1 MSGHSASPAPTP
13 SAYLPP
19 SVVSPLDAYKAV
31 HEYVNKILTQVSGMK
46 AMVLDSSTISMVG
59 VAYSQSES
67 LLKEVFLTENI
78 DLLPARRD
86 FPTQSFPHLTAV
98 LILQPSPATL
108 HALQQLLSVPRY
120 PVMHLFFTN
129 ICPPGYLDQ
138 ISQHDKN
145 DYVKSVYEYYMDF
158 YALDRSLFHLNNSS
172 HTAASRLYPPTNVPL
187 AQRLSALFDR
197 DVAGVVS
204 LLLSQRKRPDIR
216 YSASSHQAQTVAQSV
231 SEVLR
236 NERELF
242 TFSGEGASTL
252 LLVLDR
258 RDDPVTP
265 LLTQWTYQS
274 MVHELLGIRNN
285 RIDMRNAPGT
295 AIANDSS
302 STSSGSSGS
311 SKESI
316 NKDLQEVVLSPMQD
330 DFFRENQF
338 ANYGEIGAN
347 VKQLVARYQAVTK
360 TNVNLESIQA
370 LQDFV
375 DKYPQYRQLSG
386 NVSKHVSVVSAVSK
400 ITSQRKLLLVS
411 EVEQEIVCGSVN
423 NHDEMSERLRRML
436 TDREEDR
443 QGRAQ
448 LVEFGDKLRLVMLY
462 ALRYFGSEGNHVSE
476 FREILSG
483 YALDKRD
490 KDRLGTVDKLLE
502 YYNSN
507 FNSIATVNA
516 SVMHSQQNRLA
527 SKRQELFDNS
537 RLLGIFK
544 AVATELKGIDNI
556 YTQHKPLLVHT
567 ITKLLSG
574 DLSTQHYPFV
584 DQQSAKLRYKNVIV
598 YMVGGVTYEEH
609 CALELL
615 MRIKDNAT
623 GGGMSGSHSTSE
635 IAASAPSRQQSEDS
649 PQPQSAQPDKR
660 RFDDLLL
667 KGVQKVGKNV
677 ATGFTH
683 VGATVSTVVGSAE
696 KTLTQALKFNPRDY
710 RVLLGGSCVLNSRDF
725 LNEIHPIDDDLFGGR
740 LAGGG
745 GQAGAVGS
753 LDAGDGGVGSIEAAV
768 NRQNARFMPPR
779 GRGGRGGYAP
789 IRGGQRGGPRGGRGG
804 PMRGRG
810 RGGYSVVSTSDEG
823 GSGGGGYRSGSAR
836 PAGHGY

>member
-1 MSGHSASPAPTP
+1 MSGHSSSPAPTP
-13 SAYLPP
+13 SAYPPP
-19 SVVSPLDAYKAV
+19 SAITPLDAYKAV
-31 HEYVNKILTQVSGMK
+31 HDYVNKILKQVSGMK
-46 AMVLDSSTISMVG
+46 AMVLDSETITMVS
-59 VAYSQSES
+59 VVYSQSES

-120 PVMHLFFTN
+120 PTMHLFFTN
-129 ICPPGYLDQ
+129 VCPPGYLDA
-138 ISQHDKN
+138 ISQCDRN

-158 YALDRSLFHLNNSS
+158 YALDRSLFHLNNNS
-172 HTAASRLYPPTNVPL
+172 HTAATRLHPPLNVPL

-216 YSASSHQAQTVAQSV
+216 YSASSHQAQTVALSV
-231 SEVLR
+231 SEVIR
-236 NERELF
+236 NERDLF
-242 TFSGEGASTL
+242 TFTGEAASTL

-295 AIANDSS
+295 AVATDTATPTNNLVRP
-302 STSSGSSGS
+302 
-311 SKESI
+311 ESI
-316 NKDLQEVVLSPMQD
+316 NKDLQEVVLNPMQD

-347 VKQLVARYQAVTK
+347 VKQLVARYQSVTK

-423 NHDEMSERLRRML
+423 NHDEMSERLRRLL
-436 TDREEDR
+436 TDREEDK
-443 QGRAQ
+443 QGRPQ

-476 FREILSG
+476 FKEILAG

-490 KDRLGTVDKLLE
+490 KERLGSVDKLLE

-507 FNSIATVNA
+507 FNSIATINA
-516 SVMHSQQNRLA
+516 SVVHSQQNRLA

-537 RLLGIFK
+537 KLLSIFK

-567 ITKLLSG
+567 MTRLLSG
-574 DLSTQHYPFV
+574 DLSTQQYPFV
-584 DQQSAKLRYKNVIV
+584 DQQSAKLRYKNVVV

-615 MRIKDNAT
+615 MRIKDHTAS
-623 GGGMSGSHSTSE
+623 GGLSGSHSSSDITV
-635 IAASAPSRQQSEDS
+635 SAPTRQQSDDS
-649 PQPQSAQPDKR
+649 PQPQSGQPDKR
-660 RFDDLLL
+660 RFDDMLL

-677 ATGFTH
+677 ATGFGH
-683 VGATVSTVVGSAE
+683 VGATVSTVVGTAE
-696 KTLTQALKFNPRDY
+696 KAVSQALKFNPRDY
-710 RVLLGGSCVLNSRDF
+710 RVMLGGSCVLNSREF
-725 LNEIHPIDDDLFGGR
+725 LNEIHPVDEDLFRGR
-740 LAGGG
+740 LGGG
-745 GQAGAVGS
+745 GGGGVGG
-753 LDAGDGGVGSIEAAV
+753 GDVGDVGVGSIEAAV
-768 NRQNARFMPPR
+768 NRQNARFGPPR
-779 GRGGRGGYAP
+779 GRGGRGGYVP
-789 IRGGQRGGPRGGRGG
+789 VRGGQRGGPRGGRGG
-804 PMRGRG
+804 TMRGRG
-810 RGGYSVVSTSDEG
+810 RGGYNVVSTSDEG
-823 GSGGGGYRSGSAR
+823 SGIGGYRSAASAR
-836 PAGHGY
+836 PAGHAY

>member
-1 MSGHSASPAPTP
+1 MAASA
-13 SAYLPP
+13 L
-19 SVVSPLDAYKAV
+19 SPLDAYKAV

-46 AMVLDSSTISMVG
+46 AMVLDSETISMVS
-59 VAYSQSES
+59 VAYSQSDS

-78 DLLPARRD
+78 DLLPARHD
-86 FPTQSFPHLTAV
+86 FNTQSFPHLTAV

-129 ICPPGYLDQ
+129 LCPAGYLDV
-138 ISQHDKN
+138 ISRSDKD
-145 DYVKSVYEYYMDF
+145 DYVKSVYEYYMDY
-158 YALDRSLFHLNNSS
+158 YALDRSLFHLNNNSY
-172 HTAASRLYPPTNVPL
+172 TAASRLHPRADVPL

-231 SEVLR
+231 GEVIR

-274 MVHELLGIRNN
+274 MVHELLGIKNN

-295 AIANDSS
+295 ATATDTTTTPTAN
-302 STSSGSSGS
+302 
-311 SKESI
+311 I
-316 NKDLQEVVLSPMQD
+316 NKDLQEVVLNPMQD
-330 DFFRENQF
+330 DFFRDNQF

-347 VKQLVARYQAVTK
+347 VKALVARYQSVTK
-360 TNVNLESIQA
+360 SNVSLESIQA

-423 NHDEMSERLRRML
+423 NHDELSERLRRML
-436 TDREEDR
+436 SDREEDR
-443 QGRAQ
+443 QSRAQ
-448 LVEFGDKLRLVMLY
+448 LIEFGDKLRLVMLY

-476 FREILSG
+476 FKEILSG

-490 KDRLGTVDKLLE
+490 KERLGSVDKLLE

-507 FNSIATVNA
+507 FNSIATINA
-516 SVMHSQQNRLA
+516 SVVHSQQNRLA

-537 RLLGIFK
+537 KLLSIFK

-574 DLSTQHYPFV
+574 DLSTQQYPFV

-615 MRIKDNAT
+615 MRIKDNAL
-623 GGGMSGSHSTSE
+623 SSSHSSSD
-635 IAASAPSRQQSEDS
+635 IAVITPTRQQSDDS
-649 PQPQSAQPDKR
+649 PQPPPDRPDKR
-660 RFDDLLL
+660 RFDDMLL

-677 ATGFTH
+677 ATGFGH
-683 VGATVSTVVGSAE
+683 VGATVSTVVGTAE
-696 KTLTQALKFNPRDY
+696 KAVTQALKFNPRDY
-710 RVLLGGSCVLNSRDF
+710 RVMLGGSCVLNSREF
-725 LNEIHPIDDDLFGGR
+725 LNEICPVDDDLFGGR
-740 LAGGG
+740 LGGAGGAGGG
-745 GQAGAVGS
+745 AGVGE
-753 LDAGDGGVGSIEAAV
+753 GGGVGVGSIEAAV
-768 NRQNARFMPPR
+768 NKQNARFGPPR
-779 GRGGRGGYAP
+779 GRGGRGGYMP
-789 IRGGQRGGPRGGRGG
+789 VRGGQRGGPRGGRGG
-804 PMRGRG
+804 TMRGRG
-810 RGGYSVVSTSDEG
+810 RGGYTTVSTSDEA
-823 GSGGGGYRSGSAR
+823 SSGGYRSTSAR

>member
-1 MSGHSASPAPTP
+1 MFGHSAAAATP
-13 SAYLPP
+13 SAYQPP
-19 SVVSPLDAYKAV
+19 PNNSSPFDAYKAV
-31 HEYVNKILTQVSGMK
+31 HEYVHRILGQVSGMK
-46 AMVLDSSTISMVG
+46 AMVLDSETITMVS
-59 VAYSQSES
+59 VVYSQSES
-67 LLKEVFLTENI
+67 LLREVFLTENI

-108 HALQQLLSVPRY
+108 HSLQQLLAVPRY

-129 ICPPGYLDQ
+129 VCPPGYLDS
-138 ISQHDKN
+138 ISRADTQ

-172 HTAASRLYPPTNVPL
+172 HTAASRLYPPVNVPL

-197 DVAGVVS
+197 DVAGVVA
-204 LLLSQRKRPDIR
+204 LLLSQKKRPDIR

-231 SEVLR
+231 SEVMR

-242 TFSGEGASTL
+242 TFSGEGSSTL

-285 RIDMRNAPGT
+285 RIDMRHAPG
-295 AIANDSS
+295 IATTTTTSTPGGDGIVRPNDVM
-302 STSSGSSGS
+302 
-311 SKESI
+311 
-316 NKDLQEVVLSPMQD
+316 NKDLQEVVLNPQQD
-330 DFFRENQF
+330 DFFRDNQF
-338 ANYGEIGAN
+338 CNYGEIGAN
-347 VKQLVARYQAVTK
+347 VKALVARYQAVTK
-360 TNVNLESIQA
+360 SNVSLESIQA

-423 NHDEMSERLRRML
+423 AHVETSERLRRL
-436 TDREEDR
+436 LSDREEDKA
-443 QGRAQ
+443 GRAQ
-448 LVEFGDKLRLVMLY
+448 LVEFSDKLRLMMLY
-462 ALRYFGSEGNHVSE
+462 ALRYTGSEGNHVSE
-476 FREILSG
+476 FKELLAG
-483 YALDKRD
+483 YALDARD
-490 KDRLGTVDKLLE
+490 KQRLGSVDRLLE

-507 FNSIATVNA
+507 FNSVQTVNA
-516 SVMHSQQNRLA
+516 SMQHSQQNRLA
-527 SKRQELFDNS
+527 SKRQQLFDNS
-537 RLLGIFK
+537 QLLGIFK

-567 ITKLLSG
+567 VTRLLSG
-574 DLSTQHYPFV
+574 DLSTHAYPFV

-615 MRIKDNAT
+615 MRIK
-623 GGGMSGSHSTSE
+623 TSAAPISASSSSND
-635 IAASAPSRQQSEDS
+635 IAATSTTRQHSDDGS
-649 PQPQSAQPDKR
+649 PQPAPPSDRPDKR
-660 RFDDLLL
+660 RFDDMLL

-677 ATGFTH
+677 ATGFGH
-683 VGATVSTVVGSAE
+683 VGATVSTVVGTAE
-696 KTLTQALKFNPRDY
+696 KAVTQAMKFNPRDY
-710 RVLLGGSCVLNSRDF
+710 RVMLGGSCVLNSRDF
-725 LNEIHPIDDDLFGGR
+725 LNEIHPVDDDLFGGR
-740 LAGGG
+740 LGGG
-745 GQAGAVGS
+745 GGAAGV
-753 LDAGDGGVGSIEAAV
+753 DGGMGVGSIEAAV
-768 NRQNARFMPPR
+768 DRQNARLGPPR

-789 IRGGQRGGPRGGRGG
+789 VRGGPRGGRGG
-804 PMRGRG
+804 AMRGRG
-810 RGGYSVVSTSDEG
+810 RGGYNAVPTGDEG
-823 GSGGGGYRSGSAR
+823 GGGGGGYRSASPAR